1 MIDHKKPITKLIKKN
16 AIKKEI
22 EINKKKKL
30 CESIIKEYSKTRGES
45 TVVFPTPFNC
55 TYIL

>member
-22 EINKKKKL
+22 EINKKKSCVNPLLKNTL
-30 CESIIKEYSKTRGES
+30 KRVGK
-45 TVVFPTPFNC
+45 VM
-55 TYIL
+55 